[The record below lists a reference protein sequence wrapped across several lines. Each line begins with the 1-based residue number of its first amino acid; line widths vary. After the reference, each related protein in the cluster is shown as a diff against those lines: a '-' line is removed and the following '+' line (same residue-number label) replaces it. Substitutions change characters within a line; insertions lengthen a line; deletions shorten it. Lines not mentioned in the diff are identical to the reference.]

1 MRRCSSCSKIKP
13 LSDFSG
19 KATCDTCRPK
29 KRKYSDD
36 RRNAADDQNALN
48 QKLMVENCRLKD
60 IIALQA
66 TVQSQAWSLQHIGSV
81 TAISKARNMLTAM
94 HLLQEIADYRGEIS
108 FLKSGRA
115 AIQQKDAED
124 WVLELEGM
132 DQKDRANALA
142 SMPAAMK
149 QTLLET
155 VSDQARRPPNY
166 EQRSITVIDR
176 PSAKSE
182 HYTERELLAESA
194 QHMIAAAA
202 LASNMTPHS
211 LLHYTQ
217 QGCSHSSGSTMPTGI
232 ASQSRSIFGAPQV
245 ELAAR
250 WNFARKCS
258 SCGCRNCEFPVID
271 GVQRATCSK
280 CLARKRTKREQ
291 VRNNIKGV
299 SYD

>member
-1 MRRCSSCSKIKP
+1 
-13 LSDFSG
+13 
-19 KATCDTCRPK
+19 
-29 KRKYSDD
+29 
-36 RRNAADDQNALN
+36 
-48 QKLMVENCRLKD
+48 
-60 IIALQA
+60 
-66 TVQSQAWSLQHIGSV
+66 
-81 TAISKARNMLTAM
+81 MLTVIHSL
-94 HLLQEIADYRGEIS
+94 HLLQEIAGYRAEIS
-108 FLKSGRA
+108 FLKSGRV
-115 AIQQKDAED
+115 AIRQKDAKD
-124 WVLELEGM
+124 WMSELEGM
-132 DQKDRANALA
+132 DHKDRANALA

-149 QTLLET
+149 QTLMET

-182 HYTERELLAESA
+182 HYSERERLAESA

-217 QGCSHSSGSTMPTGI
+217 QRGSHSSGSTIP
-232 ASQSRSIFGAPQV
+232 ARSDSQSRFIFGAPQV

-280 CLARKRTKREQ
+280 CLAKKRTKREQ
-291 VRNNIKGV
+291 VRNNLKGV